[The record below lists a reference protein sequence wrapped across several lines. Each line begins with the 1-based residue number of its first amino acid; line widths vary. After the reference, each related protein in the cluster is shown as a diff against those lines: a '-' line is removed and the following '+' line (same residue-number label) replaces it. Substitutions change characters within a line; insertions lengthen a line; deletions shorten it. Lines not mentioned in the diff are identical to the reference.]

1 MEHVEIKEK
10 PRKHYVIQDFDKGKI
25 VLDTRID
32 YEAAAEG
39 LARDIVRRIQYM
51 RKELDLPVEA
61 FIEAII
67 VPPDKQSVEMLMKWK
82 NFITEEV
89 RASKL
94 EITLERREANKGYVK
109 EWDIGGDKY
118 LIAVI
123 Y

>member
-1 MEHVEIKEK
+1 
-10 PRKHYVIQDFDKGKI
+10 
-25 VLDTRID
+25 
-32 YEAAAEG
+32 
-39 LARDIVRRIQYM
+39 M

-67 VPPDKQSVEMLMKWK
+67 VPPDKQSVEMLIKWK
-82 NFITEEV
+82 NFIAEEV

-94 EITLERREANKGYVK
+94 EITLERREASKGYVK